1 MPEKVYFRAING
13 TEFRFQNESKR
24 TRMNQNFTL
33 CFFGVSSVVR
43 GNGTVN
49 ALHGADSSRE
59 LGKLLADAAVS
70 PSARVMDAVSA
81 YARLALRNRPSDDH
95 V

>member
-1 MPEKVYFRAING
+1 
-13 TEFRFQNESKR
+13 
-24 TRMNQNFTL
+24 MNQNFTL

-49 ALHGADSSRE
+49 ALHGVDSSKE
-59 LGKLLADAAVS
+59 LGQLLADATVS

-95 V
+95 E